1 MQENEIFRWSE
12 LSPVCLVR
20 RVLRQL
26 PAILMGGVVAV
37 IWAWIITTSLYR
49 PTYVSS
55 ATLAVSVGGSTYSS
69 VLANL
74 TVSNETAE
82 TFTQLFESNV
92 FESLAV
98 RELGLSQLPGELTAT
113 VLPDTNLLVL
123 RAEADTPA
131 GAFQTLE
138 LVLDNYDQISDQLF
152 QNVILSE
159 LASPVVPTA
168 PSNPLDQ
175 GRVLRLS
182 VLGGWLWWP
191 CWSCSWPWR
200 RTPSRPGAP
209 WSGSWISSSLASSA
223 TR

>member
-26 PAILMGGVVAV
+26 PAILMGGVVAA
-37 IWAWIITTSLYR
+37 IWAWIITTGLYR

-92 FESLAV
+92 FSSLAV
-98 RELGLSQLPGELTAT
+98 GELGLSQLPG
-113 VLPDTNLLVL
+113 
-123 RAEADTPA
+123 
-131 GAFQTLE
+131 
-138 LVLDNYDQISDQLF
+138 
-152 QNVILSE
+152 
-159 LASPVVPTA
+159 
-168 PSNPLDQ
+168 
-175 GRVLRLS
+175 
-182 VLGGWLWWP
+182 
-191 CWSCSWPWR
+191 
-200 RTPSRPGAP
+200 
-209 WSGSWISSSLASSA
+209 
-223 TR
+223 